1 MFKTLSSL
9 TLLFA
14 FSASAYDKS
23 NDTLPPLSPQNMP
36 ADIPA
41 LWATFDTTKDPLEIQ
56 VLHEYESNGVHIQMI
71 SYVVGTFKGKK
82 VRMGGYLAY
91 PSKIKG
97 KIPGIV
103 QMHGGGQR
111 AMADYAAGIAQNGYA
126 VLATNWG
133 GKLMTHQEKG
143 QAAEGKIATDWT
155 PLDATQKNN
164 GWYARTEPSSLSY
177 DDFDS
182 PRNNNWFLINL
193 ANKRAIT
200 LLEKLDFVD
209 SEKIGAHGHSM
220 GGKLSVMLAGTDD
233 RIKVAVPSC
242 GGTGAAPAAL
252 KKRKGNSA
260 RPQAL
265 KPLYAKFIDDAKMLP
280 YITCPILYKGPQNDF
295 NGMVSNMAF
304 NWRTIPANTSV
315 RYSIS
320 PHLNHRHAKE
330 SSFIDLLMFE
340 QYLKGT
346 YQLPKTP
353 EIKVDLKGDKNGP
366 IITLIPDGSQE
377 IDHVQI
383 FYSQDPNGQF
393 RFNRTTKAKKVGNKY
408 IASAPI
414 LSKNLGFFAMA
425 NVFYKHPTRLNLKGP
440 RWNAKPADTFILST
454 NIQKFEI
461 PEVQKA
467 NPVVSDQFTRIIEKE
482 ILKAD
487 LPDWYAYS
495 QNAIHTRKIRDPKWR
510 GPIGAKLSVDVLDP
524 DAENLILELEFNSYS
539 KYGREYAAGLF
550 YVVKALKKSNDW
562 QRVEI
567 DIADLKPLKNTH
579 NGVPKDWQTLD
590 HLTFNSTLRVN
601 SNGRT
606 QSFRANSK
614 HGKGRQMR
622 NIQWIGGQY
631 PQTIL
636 MNGGGLELSSADY
649 EKQFNDQIEVS
660 IELEEKVDG
669 LKKAKEIKANPS
681 KRPSTNTIKATPIS
695 YKKVSSDN
703 QLPAPWQSKNIG
715 TAPVP
720 GTIQMRGGKLTISG
734 SGADGIGKTK
744 DSFNFVFREFEG
756 DGSIIVR
763 INAITGE
770 SRVHFDFYGLM
781 FRESLEDN
789 SPMFSFAHTLFRTCA
804 FLRHSK
810 GQVGIGNHENGTNHL
825 PIWLKITRSGND
837 FTASYSADNNS
848 WTEQYKA
855 TVLLP
860 SKLYIGMFSTSSK
873 DENASS
879 AEFTD
884 FRILDTA
891 PKADNSKPK
900 IKITKPKKQII
911 EI

>member
-1 MFKTLSSL
+1 MLKTFTSL
-9 TLLFA
+9 ALLFA
-14 FSASAYDKS
+14 LSANASDKS
-23 NDTLPPLSPQNMP
+23 NDSLPPLSPQTLP
-36 ADIPA
+36 ADIPS
-41 LWATFDTTKDPLEIQ
+41 LWATFDSEKDPLETQ
-56 VLHEYESNGVHIQMI
+56 VLHEYEKNGVTVQMI

-91 PSKIKG
+91 PIKNNG
-97 KIPGIV
+97 KLPGIV
-103 QMHGGGQR
+103 QIHGGGQR
-111 AMADYAAGIAQNGYA
+111 AMGDYAQGIAQNGYA

-133 GKLMTHQEKG
+133 GRLMEHQEKG
-143 QAAEGKIATDWT
+143 KPGEGKIGTDWA

-164 GWYARTEPSSLSY
+164 AWYAKTAPGPVSY
-177 DDFDS
+177 DDFES
-182 PRNNNWFLINL
+182 PRNNNWFLINM

-200 LLEKLDFVD
+200 LLQKLNFVD
-209 SEKIGAHGHSM
+209 ANKIGVHGHSM
-220 GGKLSVMLAGTDD
+220 GGKLSVMLAGTDK
-233 RIKVAVPSC
+233 RVKVAVPSC
-242 GGTGAAPAAL
+242 GGTGAAPAEL

-260 RPQAL
+260 RPQPITA
-265 KPLYAKFIDDAKMLP
+265 LYAKYIDDAQMLP
-280 YITCPILYKGPQNDF
+280 YISAPIMYNGPQNDF
-295 NGMVSNMAF
+295 NGMMSNMAF
-304 NWRTIPANTSV
+304 NWQNIPSSNSV

-320 PHLNHRHAKE
+320 SHLNHRHAHE
-330 SSFIDLLMFE
+330 SSYVDLLMFE

-393 RFNRTTKAKKVGNKY
+393 RFNRTAKAKKVGNKY

-414 LSKNLGFFAMA
+414 LSKDLGFFAMA
-425 NVFYKHPTRLNLKGP
+425 NVFYKHPKHLKLQGP

-467 NPVVSDQFTRIIEKE
+467 DPVVSDQFTRIIEKD

-495 QNAIHTRKIRDPKWR
+495 QTAIHTRKIRDPKWR

-579 NGVPKDWQTLD
+579 NGAPKDWQTLD

-601 SNGRT
+601 SNGHT

-669 LKKAKEIKANPS
+669 LKKAKEIKAGPS
-681 KRPSTNTIKATPIS
+681 KKPSTNKIKATPINNPTS
-695 YKKVSSDN
+695 STSSDA

-715 TAPVP
+715 AAPVP
-720 GTIQMRGGKLTISG
+720 GTIQMRGGKLIISG

-756 DGSIIVR
+756 DGSIVVR
-763 INAITGE
+763 INAIIGE

-855 TVLLP
+855 TVVLP

-879 AEFTD
+879 AEFSD
-884 FRILDTA
+884 FKILD
-891 PKADNSKPK
+891 KASQPIKASKN
-900 IKITKPKKQII
+900 KKQII
-911 EI
+911 SI